1 MWRVQESGVDDGTDA
16 EDEADAMRAEDC
28 GSRAIARST
37 LVPPG

>member
-1 MWRVQESGVDDGTDA
+1 MWRVQVSGVDDGTDA

-37 LVPPG
+37 LVPP